1 MKWHIWLTIHCR
13 RRAVCWKALRM
24 RRMRL
29 EKSELSTAK
38 SGECSVKHAPSASFR
53 FQCGGLSGYLKKKR
67 SSLPWGEIPP
77 SAYPLFSSPSSFPRE
92 CLSSPAC
99 TQIVLVMWEFIM
111 CCGGRDLFSTL
122 MFGSVDVESQFH
134 KTKLILKS
142 YKSITNK

>member
-38 SGECSVKHAPSASFR
+38 SGEYSVKHAPSASFR
-53 FQCGGLSGYLKKKR
+53 FQCGGLSGYLKKKKQFTMR
-67 SSLPWGEIPP
+67 RNPSFCLSTVLLP
-77 SAYPLFSSPSSFPRE
+77 LQFPRE